1 MATRTLSKITSGRC
15 HGLLSLNGIPYL
27 LIVDNDGKLVKEN
40 GVDDVKVDFEKAFE
54 IWGGEKLA
62 IKQCEMF

>member
-1 MATRTLSKITSGRC
+1 M
-15 HGLLSLNGIPYL
+15 LSLSGIPYL

-40 GVDDVKVDFEKAFE
+40 GVDDVKVDFEKAYE